1 MLLRF
6 QNEAEWL
13 DARKKD
19 VTSSEVA
26 ALFGLHPHKSRLRL
40 WHEKKKNI
48 EPDFEENNHTKW
60 GRRLQIPVG
69 VGICEDEGWSAEDL
83 TGLYSRDPVRR
94 IGASFDIKAIPYDLP
109 PGVLE
114 VKVAE
119 KFTEDNGWTKT
130 SAPLYYEFQLMGQL
144 HLIRQDDPS
153 ITWGAIGTLGA
164 RQATRLYR
172 REYDAAVGA
181 LIDEESASF
190 WDSIERNIEPKP
202 DYAVDSEILEK
213 LRKPLRAGDVINLT
227 GNNRAHELIGDY
239 EQKRLARAELLKQIE
254 PLDAA
259 LAAIKGELH
268 SIIGRNEKAIIGDY
282 QVSARMQE
290 TEERINYGSSWR
302 RFDVS
307 KRRK

>member
-1 MLLRF
+1 MLLKF
-6 QNEAEWL
+6 SNEVEWL
-13 DARKKD
+13 EARKAD
-19 VTSSEVA
+19 VTSSELA

-40 WHEKKKNI
+40 WHEKRGTI
-48 EPDFEENNHTKW
+48 ESDFEESNLTKW

-69 VGICEDEGWSAEDL
+69 VGICDDEGWTAEDL

-94 IGASFDIKAIPYDLP
+94 LGASFDIKAIPYDLP
-109 PGVLE
+109 PGILE

-119 KFTEDNGWTKT
+119 KFTEDNGWTKE

-144 HLIRQDDPS
+144 HLIRQDDPT
-153 ITWGAIGTLGA
+153 IAWGAIGTLGA

-181 LIDEESASF
+181 LIDEEAASF
-190 WDSIERNIEPKP
+190 WDSIERNVEPKP
-202 DYAVDSEILEK
+202 DYTVDSEILEK
-213 LRKPLRAGDVINLT
+213 LRKPLRAGDVVTLT
-227 GNNRAHELIGDY
+227 GNNRAHELI
-239 EQKRLARAELLKQIE
+239 EEWQKNDLARKELLSQIE

-259 LAAIKGELH
+259 NAAIKTELH

-282 QVSARMQE
+282 QVSARMQVV
-290 TEERINYGSSWR
+290 EEFINYGSSWR